1 MVKKVTAIVGAAGL
15 IPGSG
20 RFPGEGNG
28 FALQYPYL
36 GCSKDKLIFF
46 DNWSIYVVIYI
57 SNQWGKDRLFNK
69 QHRHNWVAMF
79 A

>member
-1 MVKKVTAIVGAAGL
+1 MVKSLPANAGDMGL

-28 FALQYPYL
+28 YALQYPYL

-46 DNWSIYVVIYI
+46 DNWSIYVVI
-57 SNQWGKDRLFNK
+57 SNQWGKFRLSK
-69 QHRHNWVAMF
+69 MTLGI
-79 A
+79 

>member
-1 MVKKVTAIVGAAGL
+1 MVKSLPANAGDMGL

-28 FALQYPYL
+28 YALQYPYL

-57 SNQWGKDRLFNK
+57 SNQWGKFRLSK
-69 QHRHNWVAMF
+69 MTLGI
-79 A
+79 

>member
-1 MVKKVTAIVGAAGL
+1 MVKSLPANAGDMGL

-28 FALQYPYL
+28 YALQYPYL

-46 DNWSIYVVIYI
+46 DNWSIYVVI
-57 SNQWGKDRLFNK
+57 SNQWRKFRLSK
-69 QHRHNWVAMF
+69 MTLGI
-79 A
+79 